1 MSVVVPNRSPIYCLC
16 PFGKLIGLCFY
27 PFSFQLWCMQLCSE
41 TWQLLYN
48 GCIHDGRYTRAS
60 GVIWKISSPCTRW
73 ANFPSDHFHNRDA
86 PPPPIRT
93 WLVGAFSSGMAAEN
107 IMNSVCF
114 FSLCYFPSSPGK
126 MHPGRT
132 LHIRRCR
139 KSWSSECR
147 TTFRRCGRWTMGS
160 MCMRWVEDGHV
171 KQIWPIITKVIFSW
185 SCRSWRNFPR
195 SWEATSRCIFTGRF
209 CSCPSLSRRHR
220 YACAFQWHFAWL
232 KYEQL
237 CRENGCGRH

>member
-1 MSVVVPNRSPIYCLC
+1 MSVVFPNRSPIYCLC

-86 PPPPIRT
+86 PPPPIQT

-114 FSLCYFPSSPGK
+114 SLYAIFLRLPGK
-126 MHPGRT
+126 CILGARCTFADAERAEAANAGLLSDDVVAEPWDRCVWGGSRMVT
-132 LHIRRCR
+132 L
-139 KSWSSECR
+139 
-147 TTFRRCGRWTMGS
+147 
-160 MCMRWVEDGHV
+160 
-171 KQIWPIITKVIFSW
+171 
-185 SCRSWRNFPR
+185 N
-195 SWEATSRCIFTGRF
+195 
-209 CSCPSLSRRHR
+209 
-220 YACAFQWHFAWL
+220 
-232 KYEQL
+232 KYDL
-237 CRENGCGRH
+237 